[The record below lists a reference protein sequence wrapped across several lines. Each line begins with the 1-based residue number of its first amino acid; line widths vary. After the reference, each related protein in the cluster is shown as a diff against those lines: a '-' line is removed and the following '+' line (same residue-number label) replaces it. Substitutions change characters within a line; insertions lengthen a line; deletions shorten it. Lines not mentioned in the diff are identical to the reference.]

1 MVTRKVLSI
10 FSHVLFYAALPT
22 CLHAGIADWFT
33 SLTPKAQEAKNRLE
47 GLDTLIESALKE
59 YEVPGLAVGIL
70 VDGQLIYSKG
80 FGYRDVAAKK
90 NVTPDTLFG
99 IGSCTKAFT
108 SFVAGTLIDE
118 GLLDWDTQVLDVLP
132 SFRLYDEYATNHM
145 TLRDLLTHQSGMPR
159 HDYMWYNSKLTR
171 TELMQRLR
179 YLEPASQLRER
190 YHYNNLMYMTAGY
203 LMEGLTNKTWEELV
217 RERIFTPLKMKKSN
231 FTIEDM
237 QDSSDFAYP
246 YLQKNNQLVR
256 IAFRDISVIG
266 PAGSINSNITDMA
279 RWVEMQLAQG
289 VYDKTPLINQSTLQE
304 MHSPQV
310 VVSGTPEHKEAV
322 LSTYG
327 IGWGVLSYRGHYH
340 VSHDGGAE
348 GFTSVVTLLPN
359 EGIGLIILTNKNL
372 TTLPRF
378 LSAEII
384 DRLLGLPPLNWYQE
398 GLDNY
403 LKTKASQ
410 QQLQQEE
417 DLTRKK
423 ETLPSHDLKDYVGQF
438 EHPGYGTVD
447 VALKDGKLALTF
459 NHITSTLNHWHYDM
473 FVVSEESED
482 LLFSRIGTKITFRM
496 NFHGEIE
503 DLVIPFEPGTADI
516 VFKKKPSNEFESLS
530 YLQKFTGLYQIYGV
544 TIEIAVKDQHLVAL
558 IPGQPVFEL
567 LPNAENTFIV
577 KGKTGYTVRF
587 VLDNNIIQ
595 EVLLIQPYGAFSA
608 KPKP

>member
-10 FSHVLFYAALPT
+10 FSHVLLYAALPT
-22 CLHAGIADWFT
+22 CLHAGFADWF
-33 SLTPKAQEAKNRLE
+33 SSFTPKAQEAKNRLE
-47 GLDTLIESALKE
+47 GIDSLIENALKE
-59 YEVPGLAVGIL
+59 YEVPGLAVGVI
-70 VDGQLIYSKG
+70 VDGQLVYSKG
-80 FGYRDVAAKK
+80 FGYRDLEAKK
-90 NVTPDTLFG
+90 SVSPDTLFG

-108 SFVAGTLIDE
+108 SFLAGTLIDE

-203 LMEGLTNKTWEELV
+203 LMEGLTNKSWETLV
-217 RERIFTPLKMKKSN
+217 SERIFTPLKMKKSN

-237 QDSSDFAYP
+237 QASSDYAYP
-246 YLQKNNQLVR
+246 YLQKQDQLIR

-289 VYDKTPLINQSTLQE
+289 VYNETPLINQATLQE

-327 IGWGVLSYRGHYH
+327 IGWGVLSYRGHYL

-348 GFTSVVTLLPN
+348 GFTSVVSLLPN

-384 DRLLGLPPLNWYQE
+384 DRLLALSPINWYQE
-398 GLDNY
+398 GLDYY

-410 QQLQQEE
+410 HQLQQEE

-423 ETLPSHDLKDYVGQF
+423 ETFPSHDLKDYVGQF

-447 VALKDGKLALTF
+447 VALKDEKLALTF
-459 NHITSTLNHWHYDM
+459 NHITSSLNHWHYDM

-503 DLVIPFEPGTADI
+503 ELVIPFEPGTADI

-530 YLQKFTGLYQIYGV
+530 YLQKFVGLYQIYGITV
-544 TIEIAVKDQHLVAL
+544 EIAIKDQHLVAL

-567 LPNAENTFIV
+567 LPNAESTFTV

-587 VLDNNIIQ
+587 VLENDIIQ

-608 KPKP
+608 KPKR